1 MAQPLV
7 TNFDPKK
14 VVIIFG
20 GTPID
25 GFADGTFA
33 ELAPN
38 NADGFQKQVG
48 ADGEVARAKSA
59 DNTHTLTITLMQ
71 SSLGN
76 IALSTIRNTDKLAGK
91 SILSLEITDLNGGSL
106 FTWPQ
111 AWIHGDPTWGYGK
124 ELTERQWVL
133 DTGQAVVTN
142 FAGLLP

>member
-1 MAQPLV
+1 MAQPIV

-38 NADGFQKQVG
+38 SADGFVKQVG
-48 ADGEVARAKSA
+48 ADGEVARAQNN

-76 IALSTIRNTDKLAGK
+76 IALSTIRNTDKVAGK
-91 SILSLEITDLNGGSL
+91 SILPLEITDLNGGSL

-124 ELTERQWVL
+124 ELTERQWVI

-142 FAGLLP
+142 YAGLLP